1 MLTTL
6 TYQLLPIGVRSY
18 PFFMMLRDIHST
30 GNAARKLH
38 RTRLFVNVAHHDLSH
53 EAYMDLVISGAETL
67 KLDFESTAYPG
78 YVSLAELT
86 SFLYLAGVDK
96 ELFRRQI
103 DQNLIS
109 TPSGRF
115 HDSTALMAP
124 LQAWKLSN
132 ALSFVRDTVSRPG
145 LRPNSHQTS
154 SRLGLGIG

>member
-1 MLTTL
+1 M
-6 TYQLLPIGVRSY
+6 V
-18 PFFMMLRDIHST
+18 
-30 GNAARKLH
+30 
-38 RTRLFVNVAHHDLSH
+38 
-53 EAYMDLVISGAETL
+53 LVISGAETL

-103 DQNLIS
+103 DQLLIS

-115 HDSTALMAP
+115 HDPTALMAQ

-154 SRLGLGIG
+154 SFRVRVRNRVTLTLTLTMYYYVLTYLRTYATPTRGQPKPFTIHSGQ